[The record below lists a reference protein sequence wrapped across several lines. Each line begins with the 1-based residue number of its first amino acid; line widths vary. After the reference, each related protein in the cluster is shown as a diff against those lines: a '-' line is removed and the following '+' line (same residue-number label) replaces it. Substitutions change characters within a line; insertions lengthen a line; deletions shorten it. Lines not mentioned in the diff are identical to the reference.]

1 MDVQSAIEQ
10 VQKVAAAIDTANNQV
25 QTAADLQAELEDL
38 SAGSLLGVT
47 VDTKRLKSLQEV
59 AVAGTA
65 ATAALAGLER
75 HLEAALQNYR
85 VAKEEFYR
93 NKVTDL
99 RKQAEAF
106 NPEIQELTIQ
116 LNKLI
121 GQQASLSELES
132 QQGAQVTQYS
142 KGAYHS
148 RRQALLNEVMQLN
161 AQ

>member
-38 SAGSLLGVT
+38 SAGSLLGAAI
-47 VDTKRLKSLQEV
+47 DGKRLKCLQEV

-99 RKQAEAF
+99 RKQAEAL
-106 NPEIQELTIQ
+106 NPEITDLQSK
-116 LNKLI
+116 LNTLLR
-121 GQQASLSELES
+121 QQAGINELAS